1 MARIF
6 TYDQDVDLHLNDKV
20 IGSNSGDNVTKNF
33 SVQSL
38 LDLANDENF
47 IKQFDGIVFK
57 AQDYNVDADSFGI
70 ITTSTGTYNSTN
82 FSDIQTLYLTDKNL
96 QKGDVSNYIDVL
108 AGYDVRITK
117 KGDTNNFGIYRVDSV
132 TDVSTGQYKILS
144 VSNQDAS
151 GQLEKGEEYY
161 ISTLGNN
168 LKNLNSFS
176 VTELN
181 DVTSAGSGAIITT
194 AERADVATINGRIR
208 YTDIVNDLT
217 TGGTSVPLSA
227 EQGKALKAET
237 TAINVIL
244 QSNDTDLDVLQ
255 EVVTYIKA
263 NRTTLTSLGISSIS
277 GLQAALD
284 GKVATVAGKGLSTN
298 DFTDTLQTKL
308 NNIAAGAEVNVQANW
323 NESVTTSDAFI
334 QNKPT
339 DLTVL
344 SNHNVT
350 DLSDVTSAGSG
361 AIITGAERT
370 KLTNIAANAEQNVQS
385 NWTETDTNVDSF
397 ILNKPTILDQNTTIT
412 LTGTANEI
420 ETSPSSAQNLTTNR
434 TFTIGLPN
442 DVTISNN
449 LNVANN
455 LTVTA
460 NASADNMT
468 VDNVLTFTSA
478 STTTD
483 DNAIFIKAKDGTNVL
498 HFRYDDKELSIDDV
512 TENIPSGITS
522 GGTLTKANN
531 TQVTIAAGTG
541 IINDLNKE
549 SGSGE
554 PHPEI
559 KHIAWSQQTFTCT
572 GLTSSSNKQLNTWV
586 YIDASGTVNQQT
598 TPFTDAQIA
607 HNIIIGSIIHT
618 SATIDFVKTF
628 PVTAYGTIPQLQE
641 FSRIF
646 GPMKKSG
653 HLVTANGSNLKL
665 NRAAGVAW
673 AFGRNYSSDPN
684 NPSLVS
690 DAAKTDAVIH
700 RYYADS
706 STGHTLDTNDGSGY
720 TAIDPTKYDDS
731 SGTLASMTA
740 TKFSVQRLYYFPNEI
755 NTIVVYYGK
764 EEYASLSVA
773 EQQYQLESFTESSN
787 TSEQAIYLGAI
798 IVRGNATNLSSASEA
813 KILTGGIHRSLS
825 AISIGGAAAAA
836 ALSDL
841 SDVTVSS
848 ASNNQ
853 LLKFNSTSGVFENAT
868 ITTDDIAQGS
878 TNKYDQTVA
887 LSNGGNMT
895 ITGTYPNFTLAS
907 AHPSISGAASSVDNS
922 GLTYIQD
929 LTLDGNGHVTGVTS
943 TAINTGAI
951 SDGGTN
957 LATADDI
964 HTFVTGLGYT
974 TGNQS
979 ITLSGDVT
987 GSGTTSI
994 STTIA
999 AGAVHHAMLNDDII
1013 SGQAELTSGLAST
1026 DEFAIS
1032 DAGVVKRMDVS
1043 VLQSYLQSNLTFSS
1057 NTDVDVSNA
1066 NLLTRLA
1073 ALESAGGAADQTITI
1088 GTDAGDTVGF
1098 AGNVAVTGNLTVSG
1112 TTTSVN
1118 TETVTIYDNIILL
1131 NSDLTGTAVNGGI
1144 NIERGSSGADA
1155 SLIWNESQSKW
1166 YAGLAGAEVELLTT
1180 ASTLNATT
1188 LGSQAAS
1195 YYLAYGNLTGTPT
1208 IPSAANNATITI
1220 AGGTGLTNAPGDF
1233 TTNQSSDETITLNL
1247 DFSELTDMTADI
1259 SGTTEFILQNSGTES
1274 RKAADEISLKYFRND
1289 IAVTVQNVG
1298 GSNKYFIDGT
1308 QQADVT
1314 LMPGFKYRFT
1324 QTGTSHPL
1332 RFSTTSDGTHNSGS
1346 AYATGVTTTSTYTE
1360 ITVEQDTPKTLYY
1373 YCANHSNMGGT
1384 IYVGA
1389 GVRSVG
1395 TSTGLTGTVT
1405 ETGNIGLA
1413 INDLTVET
1421 SVADADEIL
1430 FYDADAAAH
1439 KTITKA
1445 NFVTATSISGGAG
1458 MTLTGT
1464 TMNIDTDCRADIHQI
1479 GNSSANYYASTSTKH
1494 QWAFGGTVIM
1504 EIDSTNKDLLVDG
1517 DVIAFSTSVSDVS
1530 LKENIE
1536 TIPDALET
1544 VNQLRGVEYDWKS
1557 GSREGKH
1564 DLGVIA
1570 QEVEE
1575 VIPHIVHEKELF
1587 EGHKV
1592 KTVDY
1597 EKLSAVLIEAV
1608 KELTQKVNNLEK
1620 KLEDANS

>member
-176 VTELN
+176 VTSLN
-181 DVTSAGSGAIITT
+181 DVTSAGSGAIITD
-194 AERADVATINGRIR
+194 AERADVATINGRVR

-284 GKVATVAGKGLSTN
+284 GKVATVSGKGLSTN

-522 GGTLTKANN
+522 GGALTKANN

-586 YIDASGTVNQQT
+586 YIDASGAVNQQT

-628 PVTAYGTIPQLQE
+628 PVTAYGAIPQLQE

-646 GPMKKSG
+646 GPLKKSG
-653 HLVTANGSNLKL
+653 HNVTANGSNLKL

-673 AFGRNYSSDPN
+673 AFGRNYAADPN

-706 STGHTLDTNDGSGY
+706 STGHTLDTNDGAGY

-731 SGTLASMTA
+731 SGTLATVASG
-740 TKFSVQRLYYFPNEI
+740 KFTVQRLYYFPNEI

-764 EEYASLSVA
+764 EEYISLSVA
-773 EQQYQLESFTESSN
+773 EEQYQLESFTEAGN
-787 TSEQAIYLGAI
+787 TAEQAIYLGAV
-798 IVRGNATNLSSASEA
+798 IVKQNATNLSSATEA
-813 KILTGGIHRSLS
+813 KFLLGGIFRSIS
-825 AISIGGAAAAA
+825 AIALGGAAAAA
-836 ALSDL
+836 QLSDL

-853 LLKFNSTSGVFENAT
+853 FLKFNGSSGVFENVT
-868 ITTDDIAQGS
+868 ITTDNITQGS

-929 LTLDGNGHVTGVTS
+929 LTLDSNGHVTGVTS

-979 ITLSGDVT
+979 ISLTGDVT
-987 GSGTTSI
+987 GSGATSI
-994 STTIA
+994 ATTIA

-1043 VLQSYLQSNLTFSS
+1043 VLQSYLQSNLTFTS
-1057 NTDVDVSNA
+1057 NTDSDVTNA
-1066 NLLTRLA
+1066 NLLTKLA

-1098 AGNVAVTGNLTVSG
+1098 AGNVAVTGNLTVS
-1112 TTTSVN
+1112 
-1118 TETVTIYDNIILL
+1118 L
-1131 NSDLTGTAVNGGI
+1131 
-1144 NIERGSSGADA
+1144 
-1155 SLIWNESQSKW
+1155 SLI
-1166 YAGLAGAEVELLTT
+1166 
-1180 ASTLNATT
+1180 
-1188 LGSQAAS
+1188 
-1195 YYLAYGNLTGTPT
+1195 
-1208 IPSAANNATITI
+1208 
-1220 AGGTGLTNAPGDF
+1220 
-1233 TTNQSSDETITLNL
+1233 
-1247 DFSELTDMTADI
+1247 
-1259 SGTTEFILQNSGTES
+1259 
-1274 RKAADEISLKYFRND
+1274 
-1289 IAVTVQNVG
+1289 
-1298 GSNKYFIDGT
+1298 
-1308 QQADVT
+1308 
-1314 LMPGFKYRFT
+1314 
-1324 QTGTSHPL
+1324 
-1332 RFSTTSDGTHNSGS
+1332 
-1346 AYATGVTTTSTYTE
+1346 
-1360 ITVEQDTPKTLYY
+1360 
-1373 YCANHSNMGGT
+1373 
-1384 IYVGA
+1384 
-1389 GVRSVG
+1389 
-1395 TSTGLTGTVT
+1395 
-1405 ETGNIGLA
+1405 
-1413 INDLTVET
+1413 
-1421 SVADADEIL
+1421 
-1430 FYDADAAAH
+1430 
-1439 KTITKA
+1439 
-1445 NFVTATSISGGAG
+1445 
-1458 MTLTGT
+1458 
-1464 TMNIDTDCRADIHQI
+1464 
-1479 GNSSANYYASTSTKH
+1479 
-1494 QWAFGGTVIM
+1494 
-1504 EIDSTNKDLLVDG
+1504 
-1517 DVIAFSTSVSDVS
+1517 
-1530 LKENIE
+1530 
-1536 TIPDALET
+1536 
-1544 VNQLRGVEYDWKS
+1544 
-1557 GSREGKH
+1557 
-1564 DLGVIA
+1564 
-1570 QEVEE
+1570 
-1575 VIPHIVHEKELF
+1575 HI
-1587 EGHKV
+1587 
-1592 KTVDY
+1592 
-1597 EKLSAVLIEAV
+1597 
-1608 KELTQKVNNLEK
+1608 
-1620 KLEDANS
+1620 

>member
-6 TYDQDVDLHLNDKV
+6 TYDQDADLNLNDKV

-38 LDLANDENF
+38 LDLANSENF
-47 IKQFDGIVFK
+47 INQFDGIVFK

-70 ITTSTGTYNSTN
+70 ITTGTGTYTSTN

-96 QKGDVSNYIDVL
+96 QNGDVSNYIDVL

-132 TDVSTGQYKILS
+132 TDGGQYKILS

-151 GQLEKGEEYY
+151 GKLEKGVEYY

-176 VTELN
+176 VTSLN
-181 DVTSAGSGAIITT
+181 DVTSAGSGAIITD
-194 AERADVATINGRIR
+194 AERASVATINNRIL
-208 YTDIVNDLT
+208 YTDIINDVT
-217 TGGTSVPLSA
+217 TGGTGKPLSA
-227 EQGKALKAET
+227 EQGKVLKGLIDS
-237 TAINVIL
+237 INTIL
-244 QSNDTDLDVLQ
+244 QSDDTDLDVLQ

-263 NRTTLTSLGISSIS
+263 NRSTLTSLNIASIS

-284 GKVATVAGKGLSTN
+284 AKVATVSGKGLSTN
-298 DFTDTLQTKL
+298 DFTDALQTKL

-323 NESVTTSDAFI
+323 NESSSTSDAFI

-350 DLSDVTSAGSG
+350 SLADVTSAGSG

-370 KLTNIAANAEQNVQS
+370 KLTNIAANAEQNVQA
-385 NWTETDTNVDSF
+385 NWTETDTNDDSF
-397 ILNKPTILDQNTTIT
+397 IQNKPTILDQNTTIT
-412 LTGTANEI
+412 ISGTANEI

-460 NASADNMT
+460 DASADNMT
-468 VDNVLTFTSA
+468 VDNVLTFSSA
-478 STTTD
+478 STTTN
-483 DNAIFIKAKDGTNVL
+483 DNAIFIKAKDSTNVL
-498 HFRYDDKELSIDDV
+498 HFRYDDKELSIDDI

-541 IINDLNKE
+541 IVNDLNKE

-559 KHIAWSQQTFTCT
+559 KHVAWSQQTFTCS
-572 GLTSSSNKQLNTWV
+572 GLAGGNNKQLNTWV
-586 YIDASGTVNQQT
+586 YIDSSGTVNQQT

-618 SATIDFVKTF
+618 SGTIDFVKTF
-628 PVTAYGTIPQLQE
+628 PVTAYGAIPQLQE

-653 HLVTANGSNLKL
+653 HAVTANGSNLKL

-673 AFGRNYSSDPN
+673 AFGRNYASDPN

-706 STGHTLDTNDGSGY
+706 STGHTLDTNDGAGY

-731 SGTLASMTA
+731 SGTLATVASG
-740 TKFSVQRLYYFPNEI
+740 KFTVQRLYYFPNEI
-755 NTIVVYYGK
+755 NTIVAYYGK
-764 EEYASLSVA
+764 EEYTSLSVA
-773 EQQYQLESFTESSN
+773 EEQYQLESFTEAGN
-787 TSEQAIYLGAI
+787 TAEQAIYLGAV
-798 IVRGNATNLSSASEA
+798 IVRQNATNLSSATQA
-813 KILTGGIHRSLS
+813 KFLTGGIFRSIS
-825 AISIGGAAAAA
+825 AIALGGAAAAA
-836 ALSDL
+836 QLSDL

-853 LLKFNSTSGVFENAT
+853 FLKFNSSSGVFENAT
-868 ITTDDIAQGS
+868 ITTDNITQGS

-907 AHPSISGAASSVDNS
+907 AHPNISGASSVDNS

-929 LTLDGNGHVTGVTS
+929 LTLDSNGHVTGVAS

-951 SDGGTN
+951 ADGGAN
-957 LATADDI
+957 LATADQI
-964 HTFVTGLGYT
+964 HTFVTGLGYLT
-974 TGNQS
+974 ANQS
-979 ITLSGDVT
+979 ISLTGDVT

-994 STTIA
+994 TTTIA
-999 AGAVHHAMLNDDII
+999 NDAVESGMLNDNII
-1013 SGQAELTSGLAST
+1013 SGQTELASGIAAT
-1026 DEFAIS
+1026 DELLIS
-1032 DAGVVKRMDVS
+1032 DAGTIKRTDVS
-1043 VLQSYLQSNLTFSS
+1043 VLKDYMQSALTFTS
-1057 NTDVDVSNA
+1057 NTDSDVTNA

-1073 ALESAGGAADQTITI
+1073 ALESAGGTADQTITI
-1088 GTDAGDTVGF
+1088 GTDAGDTIGF
-1098 AGNVAVTGNLTVSG
+1098 AGNVTVTGNLTVSG
-1112 TTTSVN
+1112 TTTTVSS
-1118 TETVTIYDNIILL
+1118 ETVTINDNIIVL
-1131 NSDLTGTAVNGGI
+1131 NNNESGTPSQNGGI
-1144 NIERGSSGADA
+1144 EVERGTSTNA
-1155 SLIWNESQSKW
+1155 SLVWNESQDKW
-1166 YAGLAGAEVELLTT
+1166 YAGLAGAETEVLTT
-1180 ASTLNATT
+1180 ASTINAATLN
-1188 LGSQAAS
+1188 SQAAS
-1195 YYLAYGNLTGTPT
+1195 YYLDYSNFSNTPT
-1208 IPSAANNATITI
+1208 IPTVNNATITLT
-1220 AGGTGLTNAPGDF
+1220 AGTGLSGGEAF
-1233 TTNQSSDETITLNL
+1233 TVNQSSDETIAFAL

-1259 SGTTEFILQNSGTES
+1259 GAGTEFILQNSGTES
-1274 RKAADEISLKYFRND
+1274 RKTANEISLKYFRND
-1289 IAVTVQNVG
+1289 ITVTVQDVS

-1324 QTGTSHPL
+1324 HPTGHPL
-1332 RFSTTSDGTHNSGS
+1332 RFSSDANNSN
-1346 AYATGVTTTSTYTE
+1346 AYTTGVDTSVSGVTE
-1360 ITVEQDTPKTLYY
+1360 ITIEQDTPKTLFY
-1373 YCANHSNMGGT
+1373 YCSSHANMGGT
-1384 IYVGA
+1384 MYIGA
-1389 GVRSVG
+1389 GVRTVS
-1395 TSTGLTGTVT
+1395 TDTGLSGTIT
-1405 ETGNIGLA
+1405 ETGSIGLA

-1421 SVADADEIL
+1421 TIADADEIL
-1430 FYDADAAAH
+1430 FYDATASAH

-1464 TMNIDTDCRADIHQI
+1464 TMNIDADCRDDIEQI
-1479 GNSSANYYASTSTKH
+1479 GYSSNNYYKSTSTKH

-1544 VNQLRGVEYDWKS
+1544 VNQLRGVEYDWKR
-1557 GSREGKH
+1557 GNRKGKH

-1620 KLEDANS
+1620 RLEDANS

>member
-6 TYDQDVDLHLNDKV
+6 TYDQDADLNLNDKV

-38 LDLANDENF
+38 LDLANSENF
-47 IKQFDGIVFK
+47 INQFDGIVFK
-57 AQDYNVDADSFGI
+57 AQDYNVDSDSFGI
-70 ITTSTGTYNSTN
+70 ITTGTGTYTSTN

-96 QKGDVSNYIDVL
+96 QNGDVSNYIDVL

-132 TDVSTGQYKILS
+132 TDSGQYKILS

-151 GQLEKGEEYY
+151 GKLEKGVEYY

-176 VTELN
+176 VTSLN
-181 DVTSAGSGAIITT
+181 DVTSAGSGAIITD
-194 AERADVATINGRIR
+194 AERASVATINNRIL
-208 YTDIVNDLT
+208 YTDIINDVT
-217 TGGTSVPLSA
+217 TGGTSKPLSA
-227 EQGKALKAET
+227 EQGKTLKGLID
-237 TAINVIL
+237 AINVVL

-263 NRTTLTSLGISSIS
+263 NRSTLTSLNIASIS

-284 GKVATVAGKGLSTN
+284 AKVATVVGKGLSAN
-298 DFTDTLQTKL
+298 DFTDALQTKL

-323 NESVTTSDAFI
+323 NESVSTSDAFI

-370 KLTNIAANAEQNVQS
+370 KLTNIAANAEQNVQA
-385 NWTETDTNVDSF
+385 NWTETDTNDDSF
-397 ILNKPTILDQNTTIT
+397 IQNKPTILDQNTTIT
-412 LTGTANEI
+412 ISGTANEI

-460 NASADNMT
+460 DASADNMT
-468 VDNVLTFTSA
+468 VDNVLTFSSA
-478 STTTD
+478 STTTN
-483 DNAIFIKAKDGTNVL
+483 DNAIFIKAKDSTNVL
-498 HFRYDDKELSIDDV
+498 HFRYDDKELSIDDI

-572 GLTSSSNKQLNTWV
+572 GLNSGSNKQLNTWV

-628 PVTAYGTIPQLQE
+628 PVTAYGAIPQLQE

-646 GPMKKSG
+646 GPLKKSG
-653 HLVTANGSNLKL
+653 HNVTANGNNLKL

-673 AFGRNYSSDPN
+673 AFGRNYAADPN

-706 STGHTLDTNDGSGY
+706 STGHTLDTNDGAGY

-731 SGTLASMTA
+731 SGTLATVASG
-740 TKFSVQRLYYFPNEI
+740 KFTVQRLYYFPNEI

-764 EEYASLSVA
+764 EEYTSLSVA
-773 EQQYQLESFTESSN
+773 EEQYQLESFTEAGN
-787 TSEQAIYLGAI
+787 TAEQAIYLGAV
-798 IVRGNATNLSSASEA
+798 IVKQNATNLSSATEA
-813 KILTGGIHRSLS
+813 KFLLGGIFRSIS
-825 AISIGGAAAAA
+825 AIALGGAAAAA
-836 ALSDL
+836 QLSDL

-853 LLKFNSTSGVFENAT
+853 FLKFNGSSGVFENAT
-868 ITTDDIAQGS
+868 ITTDNITQGS

-887 LSNGGNMT
+887 LSNGSN
-895 ITGTYPNFTLAS
+895 ISVTGTYPNFTIAS
-907 AHPSISGAASSVDNS
+907 SHPNISAASSVDNS

-929 LTLDGNGHVTGVTS
+929 LTLDSNGHVTGIAS

-951 SDGGTN
+951 ADGGAN
-957 LATADDI
+957 LATADQI
-964 HTFVTGLGYT
+964 HTFVTGLGYLSA
-974 TGNQS
+974 NQS

-987 GSGTTSI
+987 GSGATSI
-994 STTIA
+994 TTTIA
-999 AGAVHHAMLNDDII
+999 ADAVESGMLNDNII
-1013 SGQAELTSGLAST
+1013 SGQTALTSNLASD
-1026 DEFAIS
+1026 DEFLIS
-1032 DAGVVKRMDVS
+1032 DNGVVKKMDVS
-1043 VLQSYLQSNLTFSS
+1043 VLQSYLQTNLNFTS
-1057 NTDVDVSNA
+1057 NTDTDVTNA

-1112 TTTSVN
+1112 TTTTVN
-1118 TETVTIYDNIILL
+1118 SETVTINDNIIVL
-1131 NSDLTGTAVNGGI
+1131 NNNESGTPSQNGGI
-1144 NIERGSSGADA
+1144 EIERGTSTNA
-1155 SLIWNESQSKW
+1155 SLIWNESQDKW
-1166 YAGLAGAEVELLTT
+1166 YAGLAGAEYEILTSN
-1180 ASTLNATT
+1180 STLNAAT
-1188 LGSQAAS
+1188 LNSQAAS
-1195 YYLAYGNLTGTPT
+1195 YYLNYNNFSNTPT

-1220 AGGTGLTNAPGDF
+1220 AGGAGINDTAGNF

-1247 DFSELTDMTADI
+1247 DLSELPDMTDDI
-1259 SGTTEFILQNSGTES
+1259 QAVDEFILLDNANTQS
-1274 RKAADEISLKYFRND
+1274 RKAASEITLKYFRND
-1289 IAVTVQNVG
+1289 IAVSIS
-1298 GSNKYFIDGT
+1298 GSNKYEIDGT
-1308 QQADVT
+1308 SQADVT
-1314 LMPGFKYRFT
+1314 LQPGFKYRFT
-1324 QTGTSHPL
+1324 QTGTTHPL

-1346 AYATGVTTTSTYTE
+1346 AYTTGVTTNGTPGSSGAYTE
-1360 ITVEQDTPKTLYY
+1360 IPVASGAPTLYY
-1373 YCANHSNMGGT
+1373 YCSSHSAMGGT
-1384 IYVGA
+1384 ANTPAILGFHIVPT
-1389 GVRSVG
+1389 GVSG
-1395 TSTGLTGTVT
+1395 TTALGT
-1405 ETGNIGLA
+1405 A
-1413 INDLTVET
+1413 
-1421 SVADADEIL
+1421 SS
-1430 FYDADAAAH
+1430 AAAGA
-1439 KTITKA
+1439 TVPVTG
-1445 NFVTATSISGGAG
+1445 VTATNSVGNGTFVSPLSIGASVTGVSATGGVG
-1458 MTLTGT
+1458 EEIFWQEITPSQTPNWL
-1464 TMNIDTDCRADIHQI
+1464 DI
-1479 GNSSANYYASTSTKH
+1479 AA
-1494 QWAFGGTVIM
+1494 
-1504 EIDSTNKDLLVDG
+1504 
-1517 DVIAFSTSVSDVS
+1517 
-1530 LKENIE
+1530 
-1536 TIPDALET
+1536 
-1544 VNQLRGVEYDWKS
+1544 
-1557 GSREGKH
+1557 
-1564 DLGVIA
+1564 
-1570 QEVEE
+1570 
-1575 VIPHIVHEKELF
+1575 
-1587 EGHKV
+1587 
-1592 KTVDY
+1592 
-1597 EKLSAVLIEAV
+1597 
-1608 KELTQKVNNLEK
+1608 
-1620 KLEDANS
+1620 

>member
-6 TYDQDVDLHLNDKV
+6 TYDQDADLNLNDKV

-38 LDLANDENF
+38 LDLANSENF
-47 IKQFDGIVFK
+47 INQFDGIVFK
-57 AQDYNVDADSFGI
+57 AQDYNVDTDSFGI
-70 ITTSTGTYNSTN
+70 ITTGTGTYTSTN

-96 QKGDVSNYIDVL
+96 QNDDVSNYIDVL

-151 GQLEKGEEYY
+151 GKLEKGVEYY

-176 VTELN
+176 VTSLN
-181 DVTSAGSGAIITT
+181 DVTSAGSGAIITD
-194 AERADVATINGRIR
+194 AERAQVATINNRIL
-208 YTDIVNDLT
+208 YTDIINDVT
-217 TGGTSVPLSA
+217 TGGTNKPLSA
-227 EQGKALKAET
+227 EQGKTLKGLID
-237 TAINVIL
+237 AINVVL

-263 NRTTLTSLGISSIS
+263 NRTTLTSLNIASIS

-284 GKVATVAGKGLSTN
+284 AKVATVSGKGLSAN
-298 DFTDTLQTKL
+298 DFTDALQTKL

-323 NESVTTSDAFI
+323 NESSNSSDAFI

-344 SNHNVT
+344 SNHDVT
-350 DLSDVTSAGSG
+350 DLADVTSAGSG
-361 AIITGAERT
+361 AIITSTERT

-385 NWTETDTNVDSF
+385 NWNETDTNDDSF
-397 ILNKPTILDQNTTIT
+397 IQNKPTILDQNTTIT
-412 LTGTANEI
+412 ISGTTNEI
-420 ETSPSSAQNLTTNR
+420 ETSPSSAQNLTANR

-460 NASADNMT
+460 DASADNMT
-468 VDNVLTFTSA
+468 VDNVLTFSSA
-478 STTTD
+478 STTTN
-483 DNAIFIKAKDGTNVL
+483 DNAIFIKAKDATNVL

-541 IINDLNKE
+541 IVNDLNKE

-559 KHIAWSQQTFTCT
+559 KHIAWSQQTFTCS
-572 GLTSSSNKQLNTWV
+572 GLAGSNNKQLNTWV

-598 TPFTDAQIA
+598 TTFTDAQIA

-618 SATIDFVKTF
+618 SGTIDFVKTF
-628 PVTAYGTIPQLQE
+628 PVTAYGAIPQLQE

-653 HLVTANGSNLKL
+653 HAVTANGSNLKL

-673 AFGRNYSSDPN
+673 AFGRNYASDPN

-706 STGHTLDTNDGSGY
+706 STGHTLDTNDGAGY

-731 SGTLASMTA
+731 SGTLATVASN
-740 TKFSVQRLYYFPNEI
+740 KFTVQRLYYFPNEI
-755 NTIVVYYGK
+755 NTIVAYYGK
-764 EEYASLSVA
+764 EEYISLSVA
-773 EQQYQLESFTESSN
+773 EEQYQLESFTEAGN
-787 TSEQAIYLGAI
+787 TAEQAIYLGAV
-798 IVRGNATNLSSASEA
+798 IVKQNATNLSSATQA
-813 KILTGGIHRSLS
+813 KFLTGGIHRSVS
-825 AISIGGAAAAA
+825 AIALGGAAAAA
-836 ALSDL
+836 QLSDL

-853 LLKFNSTSGVFENAT
+853 LLKYNSSTGVFENAT
-868 ITTDDIAQGS
+868 ITTDNIAQGS

-887 LSNGGNMT
+887 FSNGGNMT

-907 AHPSISGAASSVDNS
+907 AHPNISAASSVDNS

-929 LTLDGNGHVTGVTS
+929 LTVDSNGHVTGITS

-951 SDGGTN
+951 ADGGTN
-957 LATADDI
+957 LATADEI
-964 HTFVTGLGYT
+964 HTFVTDFNYI
-974 TGNQS
+974 TGNQT
-979 ITLSGDVT
+979 ITLSGDVS

-994 STTIA
+994 NTTIG
-999 AGAVHHAMLNDDII
+999 AGTVHHAMLSDDII
-1013 SGQAELTSGLAST
+1013 SGQAALTSGLAGG

-1032 DAGVVKRMDVS
+1032 DNGVVKKMAVS
-1043 VLQSYLQSNLTFSS
+1043 VLQSYLQSNLSFTTNS
-1057 NTDVDVSNA
+1057 DVDVNVA
-1066 NLLTRLA
+1066 NLTARLPQITESLTI
-1073 ALESAGGAADQTITI
+1073 GDAADVTIT
-1088 GTDAGDTVGF
+1088 TS
-1098 AGNVAVTGNLTVSG
+1098 GNLTVTGNLTVSG

-1118 TETVTIYDNIILL
+1118 TETVTIDDNIILL
-1131 NSDLTGTAVNGGI
+1131 NKNASTGTDGGI
-1144 NIERGSSGADA
+1144 HVERGSTGDDA
-1155 SLIWNESQSKW
+1155 SLIWNESQDRW
-1166 YAGLAGAEVELLTT
+1166 YAGLAGAEVKILTT
-1180 ASTLNATT
+1180 ADNIAT
-1188 LGSQAAS
+1188 GAEVNVQSDWNESSNSSDAFIQ
-1195 YYLAYGNLTGTPT
+1195 NKPT
-1208 IPSAANNATITI
+1208 IPSAANNATITLT
-1220 AGGTGLTNAPGDF
+1220 AGTGLSGGDSF
-1233 TTNQSSDETITLNL
+1233 TTDQSSNETITFAL

-1259 SGTTEFILQNSGTES
+1259 AGTTEFILQNGTTES
-1274 RKAADEISLKYFRND
+1274 RKAASEIKLSAFNND
-1289 IAVTVQNVG
+1289 
-1298 GSNKYFIDGT
+1298 S
-1308 QQADVT
+1308 
-1314 LMPGFKYRFT
+1314 GF
-1324 QTGTSHPL
+1324 
-1332 RFSTTSDGTHNSGS
+1332 
-1346 AYATGVTTTSTYTE
+1346 TTTSG
-1360 ITVEQDTPKTLYY
+1360 TVT
-1373 YCANHSNMGGT
+1373 
-1384 IYVGA
+1384 
-1389 GVRSVG
+1389 SVG

-1405 ETGNIGLA
+1405 STGNIGLA

-1421 SVADADEIL
+1421 TIAAGDEIL

-1439 KTITKA
+1439 KTITKT

-1458 MTLTGT
+1458 MTLDASSA

-1504 EIDSTNKDLLVDG
+1504 EIDSTNKDLIVDG

-1544 VNQLRGVEYDWKS
+1544 INQLRGVEYDWKS

-1620 KLEDANS
+1620 RLEDANS

>member
-176 VTELN
+176 VTSLN
-181 DVTSAGSGAIITT
+181 DVTSAGSGAIITD
-194 AERADVATINGRIR
+194 AERADVATINGRVR

-284 GKVATVAGKGLSTN
+284 GKVATVSGKGLSTN

-522 GGTLTKANN
+522 GGALTKANN

-586 YIDASGTVNQQT
+586 YIDASGAVNQQT

-628 PVTAYGTIPQLQE
+628 PVTAYGAIPQLQE

-646 GPMKKSG
+646 GPLKKSG
-653 HLVTANGSNLKL
+653 HNVTANGSNLKL

-673 AFGRNYSSDPN
+673 AFGRNYAADPN

-706 STGHTLDTNDGSGY
+706 STGHTLDTNDGAGY

-731 SGTLASMTA
+731 SGTLATVASG
-740 TKFSVQRLYYFPNEI
+740 KFTVQRLYYFPNEI

-764 EEYASLSVA
+764 EEYISLSVA
-773 EQQYQLESFTESSN
+773 EEQYQLESFTEAGN
-787 TSEQAIYLGAI
+787 TAEQAIYLGAV
-798 IVRGNATNLSSASEA
+798 IVKQNATNLSSATEA
-813 KILTGGIHRSLS
+813 KFLLGGIFRSIS
-825 AISIGGAAAAA
+825 AIALGGAAAAA
-836 ALSDL
+836 QLSDL

-853 LLKFNSTSGVFENAT
+853 FLKFNGSSGVFENVT
-868 ITTDDIAQGS
+868 ITTDNITQGS

-929 LTLDGNGHVTGVTS
+929 LTLDSNGHVTGVTS

-979 ITLSGDVT
+979 ISLTGDVT
-987 GSGTTSI
+987 GSGATSI
-994 STTIA
+994 ATTIA

-1043 VLQSYLQSNLTFSS
+1043 VLQSYLQSNLTFTS
-1057 NTDVDVSNA
+1057 NTDSDVTNA
-1066 NLLTRLA
+1066 NLLTKLA

-1112 TTTSVN
+1112 TTTTVSS
-1118 TETVTIYDNIILL
+1118 ETVTINDNIIVL
-1131 NSDLTGTAVNGGI
+1131 NNNESGTPSQNGGI
-1144 NIERGSSGADA
+1144 EVERGTSTNA
-1155 SLIWNESQSKW
+1155 SLIWNESQDKW
-1166 YAGLAGAEVELLTT
+1166 YAGLAGAEVEILTT
-1180 ASTLNATT
+1180 ASTLGATT
-1188 LGSQAAS
+1188 LGGQAAS
-1195 YYLAYGNLTGTPT
+1195 YYLAYGNLTGAPT

-1220 AGGTGLTNAPGDF
+1220 AGGAGLTDTAGDF

-1247 DFSELTDMTADI
+1247 DLSELPDMTADI
-1259 SGTTEFILQNSGTES
+1259 QAVDEFILLDNANTQS
-1274 RKAADEISLKYFRND
+1274 RKAASEITLKYFRND
-1289 IAVTVQNVG
+1289 IAVTIS
-1298 GSNKYFIDGT
+1298 GSSKYEIDGT
-1308 QQADVT
+1308 SQADVT
-1314 LMPGFKYRFT
+1314 LQPGFKYRFT
-1324 QTGTSHPL
+1324 QTGTTHPL
-1332 RFSTTSDGTHNSGS
+1332 RFSTDSGNSS
-1346 AYATGVTTTSTYTE
+1346 AYTTGVTTASTYTE

-1395 TSTGLTGTVT
+1395 TDTGLTGTVT

-1421 SVADADEIL
+1421 SIADADEIL
-1430 FYDADAAAH
+1430 FYDADATTH

-1445 NFVTATSISGGAG
+1445 NFVSATSISGGAG

-1464 TMNIDTDCRADIHQI
+1464 TMNIDADCRDDIEQI
-1479 GNSSANYYASTSTKH
+1479 GYSSNNYYKSTSTKH